1 LVLKVGQFVEKSNL
15 VFGRHGCFFALGIW
29 IWLATT
35 RPLRIWERCSIIIA
49 VLIGLIE
56 ITLRGSEF
64 LPYPNA
70 FICPALTW
78 GVAVIGIVFFSGR
91 TKAPT
96 SLTRL
101 LRDLGLMTYPLYLVH
116 NVVGRAL
123 ESALFSFNDKWAR
136 SR

>member
-1 LVLKVGQFVEKSNL
+1 
-15 VFGRHGCFFALGIW
+15 
-29 IWLATT
+29 
-35 RPLRIWERCSIIIA
+35 
-49 VLIGLIE
+49 
-56 ITLRGSEF
+56 
-64 LPYPNA
+64 
-70 FICPALTW
+70 
-78 GVAVIGIVFFSGR
+78 VIGIVFFSGR